1 MQNARTFRAVR
12 KKVRIKADRR
22 AEITGLPFA
31 PGSEVE
37 VIVVGPATPKVKA
50 TEKSIYDY
58 TQSLMK
64 KKRMPRYS
72 MKQIEQIVH
81 ESRHSRGYPKSS
93 LRHQYSHLWL
103 PLERLSKK
111 SHREG
116 SSKTMGASDI

>member
-12 KKVRIKADRR
+12 KNVKIKPGRR

-37 VIVVGPATPKVKA
+37 VIVVEPATSKVKPA
-50 TEKSIYDY
+50 EKSIYDY
-58 TQSLMK
+58 TESLIK

-81 ESRHSRGYPKSS
+81 ESRHSRG
-93 LRHQYSHLWL
+93 
-103 PLERLSKK
+103 
-111 SHREG
+111 
-116 SSKTMGASDI
+116 